1 MDGNILSD
9 GHGIQVGFGVLA
21 YGHGVIHM
29 GAVVIIVITRGTVV
43 VDREVVGSYS
53 FQLGYVD
60 GIGVFGTGCQ
70 ACDLAGEF
78 IAWNIYSIR
87 VTNGYGTQCRF
98 PYRVCICR
106 FSQVSLYTS
115 CCIGIRIVT
124 KGYRTIFFGY
134 SGISYSNRCSS
145 KCTRLSS

>member
-1 MDGNILSD
+1 MDGDILSD

-29 GAVVIIVITRGTVV
+29 GSVVVVVITGCTAVTNG
-43 VDREVVGSYS
+43 EVVGSYS

-60 GIGVFGTGCQ
+60 GIGVFGTGSQ
-70 ACDLAGEF
+70 ACDLAGDF

-87 VTNGYGTQCRF
+87 FADGYSSQCRF

-106 FSQVSLYTS
+106 FSQVSYFS
-115 CCIGIRIVT
+115 CCCIGIRIVT
-124 KGYRTIFFGY
+124 KGYRTRFFGY
-134 SGISYSNRCSS
+134 SAISYSNR
-145 KCTRLSS
+145 